1 MSEHDDSGFRL
12 FARASLLACSAC
24 ALALSSTGGAAES
37 DTQNGAIPT
46 VTVIGTMPLPGHE
59 LDPSRI
65 AAPVQTA
72 SELEIDRSHAVDLT
86 AYLDRMLGGVYV
98 NDIQNNPLQPD
109 VNYRGYTAS
118 PLLGTPQG
126 LSVYMDGV
134 RLNQPFGDVVSWDLI
149 PRVAISSLT
158 LIPGSNPL
166 FGLNTLG
173 GALSVRTKDGFDDPG
188 SSVQLGYGSND
199 RSQVEFETGDHAAN
213 GFNWYV
219 AGDHLEEDG
228 WREAS
233 PTNASQLLGKIGW
246 RGSTTD
252 LSLTGSFADTDLT
265 GNGLQEQ
272 RFLAN
277 DYASVYTKPDNTQNQ
292 SSLFNLSARHT
303 FNDTLSFSGN
313 LYHRDI
319 KTSTINGDL
328 NDDSLGENV
337 YQPTPAE
344 QAALSAA
351 GYTGYPTSGES
362 ASNTPFPYWRCIANV
377 LLNTEPNEK
386 CDGLYNRT
394 HTAQSDTGVSG
405 QLTWSTEHG
414 GRRNQFTVGAVY
426 DESHSHFTQSSQFGY
441 LTPDRGVATVE
452 GPGAFA
458 DGTQDSEN
466 AFDARVDLTGR
477 GHTSSV
483 FASDSVDLSSTVTLT
498 ISGRYDRTEIDNSD
512 AITPEDEPGSLS
524 GDHQYGRFNPALGL
538 TFTPSPSFG
547 AYFGYNEGSRAPSS
561 IELGCAD
568 PANPCRLPNSLAGDP
583 PLDQV
588 VTKTIEAGVRGNAGG
603 RLGWNA
609 GVFRANNHDD
619 ILFVADQQDGF
630 GYFKNFGETRR
641 QGVEL
646 GINSHKGQ
654 FDFGANYTWLDAT
667 YRSDEIVNGD
677 ANSTNDGP
685 APGFEGDIDVHSGD
699 RIPLTPRNLLKAYAN
714 WAVAPRFSLDVDVA
728 YVAGSFARGNENNAH
743 EPDGV
748 YYLGPGKTPAY
759 TVVNLGA
766 DLRATARIK
775 VFAQVDNVFDEKY
788 YTASLLAAT
797 GFTASGAFS
806 ARPFPGPVIDGE
818 RPLVNA
824 TFYAPGAP
832 RSLWI
837 GASYSFGPA
846 LR

>member
-1 MSEHDDSGFRL
+1 MSQHDDTGFRL
-12 FARASLLACSAC
+12 FARASLLGC
-24 ALALSSTGGAAES
+24 AAIALSPAVRAAEP
-37 DTQNGAIPT
+37 DTAGGTIPT
-46 VTVIGTMPLPGHE
+46 ITVIGTTPLPGPE

-72 SELEIDRSHAVDLT
+72 SELQIDRSHAIDLT
-86 AYLDRMLGGVYV
+86 AYMDRMLGGVYV

-158 LIPGSNPL
+158 LVPGSNPL

-188 SSVQLGYGSND
+188 SNVQLGYGSDN
-199 RSQVEFETGDHAAN
+199 RSQIEFETGEHAAN
-213 GFNWYV
+213 GFHWYV

-246 RGSTTD
+246 RDAATD
-252 LSLTGSFADTDLT
+252 LSLTGAFADTDLT

-272 RFLAN
+272 RLLAS

-292 SSLFNLSARHT
+292 SSLFNFTARHT
-303 FNDTLSFSGN
+303 FNERLSFSGN

-319 KTSTINGDL
+319 KTSTINGDI

-344 QAALSAA
+344 QAALAAA
-351 GYTGYPTSGES
+351 GYTGYPTSGENQ
-362 ASNTPFPYWRCIANV
+362 SNTPFPSWRCIANI

-386 CDGLYNRT
+386 CNGLYNRT

-405 QLTWSTEHG
+405 QLTWSTDHG
-414 GRRNQFTVGAVY
+414 GRRNQLTVGAAY
-426 DESHSHFTQSSQFGY
+426 DKSHAHFTQSSQFGY
-441 LTPDRGVATVE
+441 LTPDRGVTTVD

-477 GHTSSV
+477 THTSSV
-483 FASDSVDLSSTVTLT
+483 FASDSVDLSSSVTLT
-498 ISGRYDRTEIDNSD
+498 VSGRYDRTEIDNND
-512 AITPEDEPGSLS
+512 AITPEDEPGSLT
-524 GDHQYGRFNPALGL
+524 GDHEYSRFNPALGL
-538 TFTPSPSFG
+538 TFAPTASFG

-568 PANPCRLPNSLAGDP
+568 PENPCRLPNSMAGDP

-588 VTKTIEAGVRGNAGG
+588 VTKTIEAGVRGHAGDQ
-603 RLGWNA
+603 LAWNA

-646 GINSHKGQ
+646 GVNSHKGK
-654 FDFGANYTWLDAT
+654 FGFGANYTWLDAT
-667 YRSDEIVNGD
+667 FRSDETVNGD

-699 RIPLTPRNLLKAYAN
+699 RIPLTPRNILKAYAS

-728 YVAGSFARGNENNAH
+728 YVAGSFARGNENNEH

-748 YYLGPGKTPAY
+748 YYIGPGQTPAY

-766 DLRATARIK
+766 DFRPSERMK
-775 VFAQVDNVFDEKY
+775 VFAQIDNLFDEQY

-797 GFTASGAFS
+797 GFTATGAFA
-806 ARPFPGPVIDGE
+806 ARPFAGPVIGGE

-832 RSLWI
+832 RSLWV
-837 GASYSFGPA
+837 GLSYSFGNKA
-846 LR
+846 R

>member
-1 MSEHDDSGFRL
+1 M
-12 FARASLLACSAC
+12 
-24 ALALSSTGGAAES
+24 
-37 DTQNGAIPT
+37 PT
-46 VTVIGTMPLPGHE
+46 LVVIGTMPLPGHE

-72 SELEIDRSHAVDLT
+72 TEEQIDRSHAVDL
-86 AYLDRMLGGVYV
+86 ASYMDRMLGSVYV

-109 VNYRGYTAS
+109 INYRGYTAS

-188 SSVQLGYGSND
+188 SKVQLGLGSDN
-199 RSQVEFETGDHAAN
+199 RAQLEFETGDHAAS
-213 GFNWYV
+213 GLSWYV

-228 WREAS
+228 WRQDS

-246 RGSTTD
+246 RNSATE
-252 LSLTGSFADTDLT
+252 LSLTGAYADSDLN

-292 SSLFNLSARHT
+292 SSLFNVTARHT
-303 FNDTLSFSGN
+303 FSDRLSFSGN
-313 LYHRDI
+313 LHHRDV
-319 KTSTINGDL
+319 KTSTINGDI
-328 NDDSLGENV
+328 NDDSLTENV

-344 QAALSAA
+344 QAALAAA
-351 GYTGYPTSGES
+351 GYTGFPTSGES

-386 CDGLYNRT
+386 CNGLYNRT

-405 QLTWSTEHG
+405 QLTWGTDHG
-414 GRRNQFTVGAVY
+414 GRRNQFTVGAAY
-426 DESHSHFTQSSQFGY
+426 AESHAHFTQSSQFGY
-441 LTPDRGVATVE
+441 LAPHRGVTLVD

-458 DGTQDSEN
+458 DGTQSSEG
-466 AFDARVDLTGR
+466 AFDARVDLIGR
-477 GHTSSV
+477 THTASV
-483 FASDSVDLSSTVTLT
+483 FASDSVDLSSSATLT
-498 ISGRYDRTEIDNSD
+498 VSGRYDRTEIDNRD
-512 AITPEDEPGSLS
+512 AITPGGGSGSLD
-524 GDHQYGRFNPALGL
+524 GDHVYSRFNPALGI
-538 TFTPSPSFG
+538 TFRPNTSFG
-547 AYFGYNEGSRAPSS
+547 AYLGYNEGSRAPSS

-568 PANPCRLPNSLAGDP
+568 PLNPCRLPNAMAGDP

-588 VTKTIEAGVRGNAGG
+588 VTKTIEAGIRGNAGDK
-603 RLGWNA
+603 LAWNA

-619 ILFVADQQDGF
+619 IQFVADQQDGF

-646 GINSHKGQ
+646 GISSGKGK
-654 FDFGANYTWLDAT
+654 FGFGASYTWLDAT

-685 APGFEGDIDVHSGD
+685 APGFEGAINVHSGD
-699 RIPLTPRNLLKAYAN
+699 RIPLAPRNLLKAYAS
-714 WAVAPRFSLDVDVA
+714 WAVAPKFSVDVDVA
-728 YVAGSFARGNENNAH
+728 YVAGSLARGNENNAH
-743 EPDGV
+743 EPDGIH
-748 YYLGPGKTPAY
+748 YLGPGETPAY

-766 DLRATARIK
+766 DFRPSERIK
-775 VFAQVDNVFDEKY
+775 VFAQIDNLFDERY

-797 GFTASGAFS
+797 GFTGSGAFI
-806 ARPFPGPVIDGE
+806 ARPFPTPAIDGE
-818 RPLVNA
+818 RAVVSA

-832 RSLWI
+832 RSLWL
-837 GASYSFGPA
+837 GVNYSFGSKG
-846 LR
+846 R